1 MKFLVV
7 SGDPVVREMV
17 AITVRSL
24 RRTRGEP
31 VDLLQAADGVVG
43 SKVALRERPQAVVL
57 DEIMSR
63 AGAFSV
69 AQDLRGAQPPS
80 SAVIV
85 ILLERRQ
92 DEWLARWSGAD
103 AWFVKPVDPF
113 ALGDTLSRLLGGLTK
128 EAV

>member
-1 MKFLVV
+1 VKILVA
-7 SGDPVVREMV
+7 SGDPAVRETV
-17 AITVRSL
+17 AITVRGL
-24 RRTRGEP
+24 RRTLGER
-31 VDLLQAADGVVG
+31 VELLQAADGVVG
-43 SKVALRERPQAVVL
+43 SKAALRERPEAVIL

-69 AQDLRGAQPPS
+69 ARDLRGAQPPS

-103 AWFVKPVDPF
+103 AWFVKPADPF
-113 ALGDTLSRLLGGLTK
+113 ALGDSLSRLLGGSTK

>member
-1 MKFLVV
+1 MKILVA
-7 SGDPVVREMV
+7 SGDPEVREMV

-24 RRTRGEP
+24 RRTGGQP
-31 VDLLQAADGVVG
+31 VDLLQVADGVVG
-43 SKVALRERPQAVVL
+43 SKVALRERPAAVIL

-80 SAVIV
+80 SAAIV

-113 ALGDTLSRLLGGLTK
+113 ALSDTLSRLLGGSTK

>member
-1 MKFLVV
+1 MKILIA
-7 SGDPVVREMV
+7 SADPAVREMV

-24 RRTRGEP
+24 RRIMGEP
-31 VDLLQAADGVVG
+31 VELLQAADGVVG
-43 SKVALRERPQAVVL
+43 SQVAARERPQAVIL

-80 SAVIV
+80 SAAIV

-113 ALGDTLSRLLGGLTK
+113 ALGDTLSRLLGGSTK

>member
-7 SGDPVVREMV
+7 SGDPEVREMV

-24 RRTRGEP
+24 RRTRDEP

-69 AQDLRGAQPPS
+69 AQDLRGARPPS

-92 DEWLARWSGAD
+92 DEWLAR
-103 AWFVKPVDPF
+103 
-113 ALGDTLSRLLGGLTK
+113 
-128 EAV
+128 